1 LRALYKKLKTAPTLI
16 LFFLL
21 IASPFF
27 FSPGVRAAGDGLSA
41 AQKKEVEAVVR
52 DYLRRNPEV
61 LVESIQALRQ
71 KDEAQARQAVTRNL
85 KALKKDLEDNPGSP
99 VGGNPKGNI
108 TIVEFFDY
116 RCPYCKK
123 VFPSIRKL
131 LKDDGNIRYVFKE
144 FPILGPVSVAASEA
158 AVAAW
163 YQDKSKYMA
172 LHARLMSDKG
182 SLSKDEVLLFAGDA
196 GYDADKIEKA
206 ITGKTKAILVVHL
219 LGNPADMDAIM
230 KIAKQHNLKVIEDC
244 AQAPGTKHNGR
255 YAGTI
260 GDMGVF
266 SFQETKNITTGEGG
280 MVITKDPLLAKR
292 LRMIR
297 NHGESIPDDSW
308 DDDSLSNIVGMNF
321 RMTELTA
328 ALGVAQLEKLDE
340 NNKVRTE
347 NAIFLSDR
355 LQHLPGISVPSYHP
369 DVVPH
374 VFPLIYDAHATGIE
388 RKKILLALRA
398 EGIPVGSGYLKLMYQ
413 NPVFIKKIAY
423 GKDNC
428 PWSCHLY
435 NSKIEYKSGDAPT
448 AEELIRNKFI
458 WFYHIHRPNMLDD
471 MMDVVNAFEKVFDN
485 LDALKKY
492 ETDMEVGYKW

>member
-99 VGGNPKGNI
+99 VGGNPKGDI

-123 VFPSIRKL
+123 IFPSIQKL

-206 ITGKTKAILVVHL
+206 MKSAKVQAELRKNARLAQALNITGTPAFIIGGQIVPGAISITDMKDLVKTAR
-219 LGNPADMDAIM
+219 
-230 KIAKQHNLKVIEDC
+230 Q
-244 AQAPGTKHNGR
+244 
-255 YAGTI
+255 
-260 GDMGVF
+260 
-266 SFQETKNITTGEGG
+266 
-280 MVITKDPLLAKR
+280 
-292 LRMIR
+292 
-297 NHGESIPDDSW
+297 
-308 DDDSLSNIVGMNF
+308 
-321 RMTELTA
+321 
-328 ALGVAQLEKLDE
+328 
-340 NNKVRTE
+340 
-347 NAIFLSDR
+347 
-355 LQHLPGISVPSYHP
+355 
-369 DVVPH
+369 
-374 VFPLIYDAHATGIE
+374 
-388 RKKILLALRA
+388 RKK
-398 EGIPVGSGYLKLMYQ
+398 G
-413 NPVFIKKIAY
+413 
-423 GKDNC
+423 
-428 PWSCHLY
+428 
-435 NSKIEYKSGDAPT
+435 
-448 AEELIRNKFI
+448 
-458 WFYHIHRPNMLDD
+458 
-471 MMDVVNAFEKVFDN
+471 
-485 LDALKKY
+485 
-492 ETDMEVGYKW
+492 